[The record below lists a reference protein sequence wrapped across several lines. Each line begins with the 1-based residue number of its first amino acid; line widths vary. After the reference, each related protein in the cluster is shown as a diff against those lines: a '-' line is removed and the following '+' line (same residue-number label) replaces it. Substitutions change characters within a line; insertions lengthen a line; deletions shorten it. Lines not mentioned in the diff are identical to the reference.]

1 LFEVCDYN
9 VFTFQQKNI
18 STLTPGEKKINKNV
32 LDHVFNVLN
41 KYIQKW
47 ILHVTLW
54 GNLRLMSN
62 AAIII
67 NYYIRSQA
75 KKSIIILLTK
85 SKDIE
90 TKRRNY

>member
-1 LFEVCDYN
+1 MD
-9 VFTFQQKNI
+9 FTCNF
-18 STLTPGEKKINKNV
+18 
-32 LDHVFNVLN
+32 
-41 KYIQKW
+41 YM
-47 ILHVTLW
+47 W

-85 SKDIE
+85 SKDTE
-90 TKRRNY
+90 TKRRNH